1 MSFWNTSDNENLT
14 KSDGSFESGG
24 GDVPPIPKNTGLL
37 AAIEEAK
44 WDDYE
49 NDEYISLKWRV
60 LKGEYQNRVL
70 FQKLYVSGDSKAKDS
85 MAKAD
90 KAKRML
96 AAIDAN
102 AGGKLLTMQGKPE
115 DVDLMSS
122 LVGKMMAIKVQV
134 WSFKDETS
142 GETKTG
148 NWISAVAPKGGAS
161 APVAKAEPVKK
172 ASKPTVDD
180 DNFDEDIP
188 F

>member
-14 KSDGSFESGG
+14 STDGNYESKGA
-24 GDVPPIPKNTGLL
+24 DLPPIPKDTGLL
-37 AAIEEAK
+37 SAIEEAK

-49 NDEYISLKWRV
+49 GDSYISLKWRV

-70 FQKLYVSGDSKAKDS
+70 FQKLYVQGDSKAKDS

-102 AGGKLLTMQGKPE
+102 AGGKLLKLNIVPE
-115 DVDLMSS
+115 DTDLMSA

-142 GETKTG
+142 GETKSG
-148 NWISAVAPKGGAS
+148 NWISAVAPKGAGS
-161 APVAKAEPVKK
+161 APVKSAPVKK
-172 ASKPTVDD
+172 EALTMND
-180 DNFDEDIP
+180 DNFDSDIP